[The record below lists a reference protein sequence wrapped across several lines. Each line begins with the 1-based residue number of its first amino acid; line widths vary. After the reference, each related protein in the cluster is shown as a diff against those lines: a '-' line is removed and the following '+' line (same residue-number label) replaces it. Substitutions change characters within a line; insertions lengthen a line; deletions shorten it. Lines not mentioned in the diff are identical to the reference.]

1 MKIFSPFGRSPAGGK
16 KISLFLLRVG
26 MGILFFLDGYTKL
39 VNPAWS
45 AAGYIS
51 GSKVFVGF
59 YFWLSSPNILP
70 IINFLNEWGLTLIG
84 VALILGIFVRF
95 ASFFGA
101 VMMILYYL
109 PIYPPANGLVDMH
122 IIYSLVFLVFMAF
135 GAGQI
140 LTLNSWI
147 QTRLHPMWHKWVD

>member
-1 MKIFSPFGRSPAGGK
+1 MFK
-16 KISLFLLRVG
+16 KISLFLLRVS
-26 MGILFFLDGYTKL
+26 MGILFFWAGYTKL
-39 VNPAWS
+39 IDPNWS

-51 GSKVFVGF
+51 GSKTFSGF
-59 YFWLSSPNILP
+59 YSWLLSPSVLP

-84 VALILGIFVRF
+84 IALLLGIFVRL
-95 ASFFGA
+95 ASVSGFI
-101 VMMILYYL
+101 MMWLYYF
-109 PIYPPANGLVDMH
+109 PGYPPEHGLVDEH
-122 IIYSLVFLVFMAF
+122 IIYSAAFLVLMAF